1 MSLRTRALLLGGVA
15 LSLLAAS
22 CSSTATTTTATPSAS
37 TPTSAA
43 SPGTAAPAASTVVYP
58 DPDWKTVDPASKQID
73 PAAMKAFA
81 DSVNSGASNCTLVL
95 KDGEVV
101 QEEYWNGTTKDTRQ
115 EIWSATKSITS
126 TLVGIAQDEGK
137 LKIDQRASDFITEWK
152 GTPSESITI
161 KNLLSNDS
169 GRAWDFETDYYKM
182 AAGAKDKSAFA
193 AELGQQFAPGEHWE
207 YNNSAIQ
214 TLETVIEKA
223 TGQDM
228 EAYAKAKLFGPTG
241 MGTTITHDPSG
252 NTLAFMGAQASCRD
266 MARFGYL
273 ALHDGKWKDQQVVS
287 SAWFDEATKT
297 SQDLNVG
304 YGYLW
309 WVNGQGKLDSGMGVE
324 AREGRAWPDLPADA
338 YAAIGL
344 GSQIVLVVPSRNL
357 VMVRLGKN
365 VQGDTVNSQA
375 AILANMAKYMPA

>member
-1 MSLRTRALLLGGVA
+1 MPLRTRALVLGA
-15 LSLLAAS
+15 LTLSLLAGACS
-22 CSSTATTTTATPSAS
+22 SSTATTTGAPPS
-37 TPTSAA
+37 TTAA
-43 SPGTAAPAASTVVYP
+43 SGTTAAAAKASFVYP
-58 DPDWKTVDPASKQID
+58 DAEWKAVDPATKNID
-73 PAAMKAFA
+73 PATLKAFA
-81 DSVNSGASNCTLVL
+81 DSVNTGASNCALTV
-95 KDGEVV
+95 KDGEIV
-101 QEEYWNGTTKDTRQ
+101 QEDYWNGTTAETRQ
-115 EIWSATKSITS
+115 EVWSATKSITS

-137 LKIDQRASDFITEWK
+137 LKIDQKASDYITEWK

-161 KNLLSNDS
+161 ENLLSNDS

-193 AELGQQFAPGEHWE
+193 AGLGQQFPPGEHWE

-214 TLETVIEKA
+214 TLETVLEKA
-223 TGQDM
+223 TGQDV
-228 EAYAKAKLFGPTG
+228 EAYAKAKLFGPIG

-273 ALHDGKWKDQQVVS
+273 ALRQGAWKDQQVVS
-287 SAWFDEATKT
+287 SAWINEATKT
-297 SQDLNVG
+297 SQSLNPG

-309 WVNGQGKLDSGMGVE
+309 WVNGKGEK
-324 AREGRAWPDLPADA
+324 GRSWPDLPDDA
-338 YAAIGL
+338 YAALGL

-365 VQGDTVNSQA
+365 VQGDTVNSQGA
-375 AILANMAKYMPA
+375 MLANMAKHMPA

>member
-1 MSLRTRALLLGGVA
+1 MSLRTPALAVGTVA
-15 LSLLAAS
+15 LSLLAAA
-22 CSSTATTTTATPSAS
+22 CSASTATTTAATPSS
-37 TPTSAA
+37 
-43 SPGTAAPAASTVVYP
+43 TAAPATSAPAPTKATTVYP
-58 DPDWKTVDPASKQID
+58 DPDWKIVDPATKKID
-73 PAAMKAFA
+73 PATLKAFA
-81 DSVNSGASNCTLVL
+81 DSVNTGASNCALTV
-95 KDGEVV
+95 KDGEIV
-101 QEEYWNGTTKDTRQ
+101 QEDYWNGTTTDTRQ

-137 LKIDQRASDFITEWK
+137 LKIDQKASDYITEWK

-193 AELGQQFAPGEHWE
+193 AGLGQQFPPGEHWE

-214 TLETVIEKA
+214 TLETVLEKA
-223 TGQDM
+223 TGQDV

-273 ALHDGKWKDQQVVS
+273 ALQRGKWKDQQVVT
-287 SAWFDEATKT
+287 SAWVDEATKT
-297 SQDLNVG
+297 SQDLNPG

-309 WVNGQGKLDSGMGVE
+309 WVNGQGPK
-324 AREGRAWPDLPADA
+324 GRSWPNMPDDA
-338 YAAIGL
+338 YAALGL

-365 VQGDTVNSQA
+365 VQGDTVNSQGA
-375 AILANMAKYMPA
+375 MLANMAKYMPA